1 VGDYTLDAT
10 ALVNNFKEQKQ
21 SRTQLKST
29 FSDDY
34 ELDYE
39 VFVDTSKAN
48 IEKTLNQ
55 KIPMMVKSPQ
65 VRKEEQQP
73 TSNKKSLTEE
83 RKAEKPSRDKDQ
95 PSGNDEEFSPNV
107 IQ

>member
-10 ALVNNFKEQKQ
+10 ALVSNFKEQKQ

-34 ELDYE
+34 ELDLE
-39 VFVDTSKAN
+39 VYVDTNRAN
-48 IEKTLNQ
+48 IEKNI
-55 KIPMMVKSPQ
+55 KEKVKSPHML
-65 VRKEEQQP
+65 RKEEQQP